1 MTTAEILVEIALRFA
16 TLSLVAI
23 GGINAILPEI
33 HRVVVDVEGWMSS
46 AEFAELF
53 ALAQLSPGPNA
64 MIVALVGWKVAGV
77 AGALVATLA
86 ACGPSSVACYVAWH
100 WADRLRQ
107 SKLRAIVQRA
117 LAPIAIGSHPG
128 KRLHAGTRRRPLA
141 RRVRAHRCRDR
152 RAGVHAHQSG
162 LDPARGRRG
171 RRRRARL
178 TTLRYGFL
186 HVDHRAAAAR
196 RTATARVVRE
206 QARRAAARARSACS
220 RTTAPRRPRSCA
232 WRR

>member
-1 MTTAEILVEIALRFA
+1 MSTAEILVEIALRFA

-64 MIVALVGWKVAGV
+64 MIVALVGWKLAGV

-86 ACGPSSVACYVAWH
+86 ACGPSSIACYVAWQ

-107 SKLRAIVQRA
+107 SRVRAIVQRA
-117 LAPIAIGSHPG
+117 LAPIAIGLILAIGDKLALGAVRSPG
-128 KRLHAGTRRRPLA
+128 AVALTVVATAALAFTRINPFWILLA
-141 RRVRAHRCRDR
+141 
-152 RAGVHAHQSG
+152 AGVAGVAG
-162 LDPARGRRG
+162 LA
-171 RRRRARL
+171 
-178 TTLRYGFL
+178 
-186 HVDHRAAAAR
+186 
-196 RTATARVVRE
+196 
-206 QARRAAARARSACS
+206 
-220 RTTAPRRPRSCA
+220 
-232 WRR
+232 